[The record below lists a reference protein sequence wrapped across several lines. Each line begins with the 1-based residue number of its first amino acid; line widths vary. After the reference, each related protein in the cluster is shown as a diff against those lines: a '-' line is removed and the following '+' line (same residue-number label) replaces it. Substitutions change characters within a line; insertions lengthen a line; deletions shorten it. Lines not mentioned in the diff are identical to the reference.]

1 MSLLRMRMIL
11 SMHST
16 RLYSLTMA
24 MRVRFRKMPL
34 LPITLWENEGI
45 DRAGGF
51 NMNTE
56 FGYEA
61 LSGLHESM

>member
-1 MSLLRMRMIL
+1 
-11 SMHST
+11 
-16 RLYSLTMA
+16 MA